1 MARWPTRFTPLDSFI
16 SRFTVLLPGEGR
28 SVLAFFTYALLMML
42 SYYILKTVRE
52 PLLLTGS
59 SAEIKSYAYGAV
71 ALLLLFLVPLYGFVF
86 RRTGKQ
92 QLTRYITVFFLLNLL
107 AFYAMGRAG
116 VDIGFA
122 YYVWVGIFSVM
133 ITAQFWAFAA
143 DSYSNDSG
151 KRLFPVIMVGATLG
165 SLAAPSMSGA
175 LFATLGPWNLL
186 LVAGG
191 LLSITLFCVRWAR
204 ESVPPGS
211 RSHGSYPGAKK
222 DGGWLGGFS
231 LVFTDRYLFLL
242 AMLILL
248 LNWVNTTGEYLL
260 AEIVV
265 RHADA
270 LIASGADILKADYI
284 AAFYGTFFFLV
295 NLLTLLVQ
303 VFVVARVI
311 RRIGVRGAILV
322 LPVITLIGYSLVMF
336 IPVFSVIRV
345 AKIIENSTDYS
356 LMNTARHALY
366 LPLSAAKKYE
376 GKTAIEGFFWR
387 FGDLAQAGAIYA
399 GLHWFGFGIM
409 QFALV
414 NVVLSLVWL
423 GVAWQVAKLYRA
435 RSVRG
440 DSLQKSN
447 KEGV

>member
-42 SYYILKTVRE
+42 SYHILKTVRE

-175 LFATLGPWNLL
+175 LFATLGPWNL
-186 LVAGG
+186 
-191 LLSITLFCVRWAR
+191 
-204 ESVPPGS
+204 
-211 RSHGSYPGAKK
+211 
-222 DGGWLGGFS
+222 
-231 LVFTDRYLFLL
+231 
-242 AMLILL
+242 
-248 LNWVNTTGEYLL
+248 
-260 AEIVV
+260 
-265 RHADA
+265 
-270 LIASGADILKADYI
+270 
-284 AAFYGTFFFLV
+284 
-295 NLLTLLVQ
+295 
-303 VFVVARVI
+303 
-311 RRIGVRGAILV
+311 
-322 LPVITLIGYSLVMF
+322 
-336 IPVFSVIRV
+336 
-345 AKIIENSTDYS
+345 
-356 LMNTARHALY
+356 
-366 LPLSAAKKYE
+366 
-376 GKTAIEGFFWR
+376 
-387 FGDLAQAGAIYA
+387 
-399 GLHWFGFGIM
+399 
-409 QFALV
+409 
-414 NVVLSLVWL
+414 
-423 GVAWQVAKLYRA
+423 
-435 RSVRG
+435 
-440 DSLQKSN
+440 
-447 KEGV
+447 

>member
-1 MARWPTRFTPLDSFI
+1 MAHWPTRPTSLDGFF

-71 ALLLLFLVPLYGFVF
+71 ALLLLFIVPLYGFVF

-107 AFYAMGRAG
+107 AFYALGRAG

-191 LLSITLFCVRWAR
+191 LLAITLSCVRWAR

-211 RSHGSYPGAKK
+211 RSHGTTPGAKK
-222 DGGWLGGFS
+222 DGGLLGGFS

-265 RHADA
+265 RHADS
-270 LIASGADILKADYI
+270 LVASGSEIIKADYI
-284 AAFYGTFFFLV
+284 AAFYGTFFSLV
-295 NLLTLLVQ
+295 NLLTFLVQ

-311 RRIGVRGAILV
+311 RRIGVRGAVLV
-322 LPVITLIGYSLVMF
+322 LPVITLIGYGLLVF
-336 IPVFSVIRV
+336 IPVFSVMRV
-345 AKIIENSTDYS
+345 VKVIENSTDYS
-356 LMNTARHALY
+356 LMNTTRHALY

-399 GLHWFGFGIM
+399 GLHWFNFGIM
-409 QFALV
+409 HFALV
-414 NVVLSLVWL
+414 NMVLSLVWL
-423 GVAWQVAKLYRA
+423 AVAWQVAKLYRA
-435 RSVRG
+435 RSG
-440 DSLQKSN
+440 PEETPGKSAP
-447 KEGV
+447 VQQ